1 MIMTIDIENAT
12 DQEIEEQIT
21 EVLSPLLVSL
31 PLSGSEKTRLQR
43 LCRDAALSESDYIVE
58 LLREQLGKRV
68 GAACI
73 KAATDHAGPKIT
85 GPKGQVT
92 RG

>member
-1 MIMTIDIENAT
+1 MTTTIDTLT
-12 DQEIEEQIT
+12 DEQVEAAIA
-21 EVLSPLLVSL
+21 EVTSPLLVQL
-31 PLSGSEKTRLQR
+31 NLSANEKTRLQR
-43 LCRDAALSESDYIVE
+43 LCLDSRLTEAEYIVE

-73 KAATDHAGPKIT
+73 KAATDHQGPKIT
-85 GPKGQVT
+85 GPKGLVT

>member
-1 MIMTIDIENAT
+1 MTTTIDTLT
-12 DQEIEEQIT
+12 DEQVEAAIA
-21 EVLSPLLVSL
+21 EVTSPLLVQL
-31 PLSGSEKTRLQR
+31 DLTPNEKTRLQR
-43 LCRDAALSESDYIVE
+43 LCLDSRQTESEYLVE

-73 KAATDHAGPKIT
+73 KAATDHAGPKVT

>member
-1 MIMTIDIENAT
+1 MTTTIDTLT
-12 DQEIEEQIT
+12 DEQVEAAIA
-21 EVLSPLLVSL
+21 EVTSPLLVQL
-31 PLSGSEKTRLQR
+31 DLTPNEKTRLQR
-43 LCRDAALSESDYIVE
+43 LCLDSRQTESEYIVE

>member
-1 MIMTIDIENAT
+1 MIMTIDIENET
-12 DQEIEEQIT
+12 DQEIEEQIA

-31 PLSGSEKTRLQR
+31 SLTANEKTRLQR
-43 LCRDAALSESDYIVE
+43 LCLDSRQTEADYIVE

-68 GAACI
+68 GAAHI
-73 KAATDHAGPKIT
+73 KCATDHAGPKVT